1 MEPFDKELSRQLF
14 KPNDAQQFQDLVK
27 VLAISVRNLNNITNK
42 ICKMK
47 SSITSMKPKDANKLD
62 IAELD
67 KSETYPEENQPREHR
82 GDREKRANESIWSE
96 IRHKLNRIAE

>member
-1 MEPFDKELSRQLF
+1 
-14 KPNDAQQFQDLVK
+14 
-27 VLAISVRNLNNITNK
+27 
-42 ICKMK
+42 MK

-96 IRHKLNRIAE
+96 IRHKLNRIAEQQGNRILSYLQDGEDRAFSREKLTHVSEDTQVYPQWVSKWK

>member
-1 MEPFDKELSRQLF
+1 
-14 KPNDAQQFQDLVK
+14 
-27 VLAISVRNLNNITNK
+27 
-42 ICKMK
+42 
-47 SSITSMKPKDANKLD
+47 MKPKDANKLD

-96 IRHKLNRIAE
+96 IRYKLNRIAE